1 MAIAS
6 FFATYPIALLV
17 FALVLGLIIGSFLNV
32 VIYRLPVMM
41 QRDWTEQCYEF
52 LEIKDDKAK
61 KNDTDRF
68 ANFNLSQ
75 PGSHCPNCKHEITAI
90 ENIPV
95 LSYLIQAGKCKNC
108 KAPISKRYTI
118 IESACG
124 IFTLLIAYQ
133 FGFTWLAL
141 ASLVLTWSLLVLTM
155 IDYDH
160 QLLPDDITIPI
171 LWLGLIINYFG
182 LITTLE
188 EAFLGAIAGYM
199 ILWLVYW
206 MFKLLTG
213 KEGMGHGDF
222 KLLAA
227 LGAWMGWQALP
238 QIILL
243 SSLIGALIGIGLI
256 IIKGRDKNIPIP
268 FGPYLAGAGFFSLLW
283 GDELNQLYSTI
294 FFLSTH

>member
-108 KAPISKRYTI
+108 KAPISKRYPI

-124 IFTLLIAYQ
+124 IFTQLIAYQ

-160 QLLPDDITIPI
+160 QLLPDDITILI

-294 FFLSTH
+294 FF

>member
-1 MAIAS
+1 
-6 FFATYPIALLV
+6 
-17 FALVLGLIIGSFLNV
+17 
-32 VIYRLPVMM
+32 MM

-108 KAPISKRYTI
+108 KAPISKRYPI

-294 FFLSTH
+294 FF